1 MTARVIAIDG
11 PAGSG
16 KSTVAMA
23 LAKRLNW
30 SFLDTGAMYRAV
42 TAEALDKGIPVTDDD
57 ALSIIAAIANIETI
71 PRVLINGRDVTEIIR
86 LPEINRA
93 VSAVASIPAVREQM
107 VQRQRQ
113 FAEHQPVGTVVEGR
127 DISTVVF
134 PTATLKVYLDAD
146 IGERAKR
153 RGVENEL
160 EIASRD
166 MADSTRAASP
176 LKQDPDAVFINTTAM
191 TVDEVVEAIASCL
204 N

>member
-1 MTARVIAIDG
+1 MTARVSAIDG

-113 FAEHQPVGTVVEGR
+113 FAEDQPVGTVVEGR

>member
-113 FAEHQPVGTVVEGR
+113 FAEDQPVGTVVEGR

-166 MADSTRAASP
+166 MADSTRATSP

>member
-1 MTARVIAIDG
+1 
-11 PAGSG
+11 
-16 KSTVAMA
+16 MA

-113 FAEHQPVGTVVEGR
+113 FAEDQPVGTVVEGR